1 MNILAVDTAGE
12 SLSVALRAGEKV
24 YAHHKT
30 LPRPHDETM
39 LKAAARLLA
48 KAGLKAYD
56 LDAVAAASGPGRFT
70 GIRVGM
76 AYAAVLAGQLKKP
89 ALALSRF
96 HAVAAGRPE
105 PKLAAV
111 VVGWREE
118 RFYQL
123 FRKGRVSGSPVWV
136 AAADWPAV
144 RAALESGGETVAED
158 PPTAAGLL
166 PEAARLLKARRR
178 PPFEPLY
185 LKPASYERNKRK

>member
-1 MNILAVDTAGE
+1 MNILSVDTAGE
-12 SLSVALRAGEKV
+12 ALSVAVLAGGVVFEHHRA
-24 YAHHKT
+24 
-30 LPRPHDETM
+30 LPRPHDETI
-39 LKAAARLLA
+39 LKVAGKLLA
-48 KAGLKAYD
+48 KAKLKAYD
-56 LDAVAAASGPGRFT
+56 LDGVAAASGPGRFT

-96 HAVAAGRPE
+96 HAVAAGRAE

-111 VVGWREE
+111 VLGWREE

-123 FRKGRVSGSPVWV
+123 FRKGKAAGAPVWV
-136 AAADWPAV
+136 SAADWPAV
-144 RAALESGGETVAED
+144 RAKLEGEGELVVET